1 MLVRIEHRIALALAL
16 LVAQPP
22 AGRASAPRR
31 GVSRALRKVTV
42 MRCIAPCPTPVR
54 GAPIALVALATAGC
68 VGYGP
73 QGLSRGAP
81 EQAVVQRMGP
91 PTGVYPRPE
100 GGRRLEFARGPM
112 GRHTF
117 MVDLDPGGRVL
128 QWEQVLTEARFNA
141 LQAGLSRQEVLYRLG
156 RPSHEM
162 HIPRRHE
169 RVWSYRYESP
179 FCQWFQVSLDTRTD
193 RVTQTGYNVDPLC
206 DANDREDR

>member
-1 MLVRIEHRIALALAL
+1 
-16 LVAQPP
+16 
-22 AGRASAPRR
+22 
-31 GVSRALRKVTV
+31 
-42 MRCIAPCPTPVR
+42 MRCIAPCPTLVR
-54 GAPIALVALATAGC
+54 GAPRAPVPPPGRPPGSEPPCLAGSCGGEASLRGRLRGVAALVALAAAGC
-68 VGYGP
+68 AGYGP
-73 QGLSRGAP
+73 QGLSPGAP

-91 PTGVYPRPE
+91 PTGVHPRPE
-100 GGRRLEFARGPM
+100 GGKRLEFARGPM